1 MADGSV
7 SYNQNDTIE
16 EVCSQL
22 QSSLQLDPEHLKI
35 ANIACKYIAEA
46 PDAAVVFSN
55 GAFHQLGVPKTVPPP
70 NSTAY
75 AYDVTFKEFV
85 RETARIILLKP
96 TIEAYSNNPNN
107 NGTLP
112 KSLYYLT
119 LVSYCSGPT
128 SVETT
133 HDHSRQASVV
143 VFPADP
149 RQTKARPRHPTA
161 GQRREFPD
169 RGPSTLGPR
178 GRLG

>member
-1 MADGSV
+1 MPLNINDLLRGDFDNPSSFQGTHEEPSTPPNCNHNSHSPEEFETRDPNNFFDIPTHRGDIAMADGSV

-75 AYDVTFKEFV
+75 AYDVTFKAYISNGIDENPALELLFEEF
-85 RETARIILLKP
+85 RE
-96 TIEAYSNNPNN
+96 
-107 NGTLP
+107 
-112 KSLYYLT
+112 
-119 LVSYCSGPT
+119 VSPEC
-128 SVETT
+128 
-133 HDHSRQASVV
+133 
-143 VFPADP
+143 
-149 RQTKARPRHPTA
+149 
-161 GQRREFPD
+161 
-169 RGPSTLGPR
+169 
-178 GRLG
+178 